1 MYQGDNKEGGDK
13 MQMVLYDLRKN
24 KHNMSQKEMAEFLDI
39 SVVTYRMK
47 EKGKSEFT
55 QDEMFKVSRLFKK
68 NIEDIFLPRWYQYG
82 NKEEQHT

>member
-1 MYQGDNKEGGDK
+1 